1 MVSEASEAL
10 IQYKTTPS
18 QSVEMLPSYITW
30 EAFQAMYLDR
40 EDGFKYEWLNGTI
53 EKTERTMDK
62 TQFYIINNLINHF
75 TLFKFKHQ
83 IEGQIITEGD
93 VFFLD
98 KHRRPDMAYFTIEQI
113 ELAADDKLD
122 SAPEFVIEI
131 ISPTDN
137 INRVNTKIGNYRD
150 ANVKIVWHIF
160 PESKE
165 IHVYGGENLD
175 IVHIKW
181 GDAICSADPVL
192 PDFQMS
198 VSDVFKRKNKETA

>member
-1 MVSEASEAL
+1 MVASETL
-10 IQYKTTPS
+10 VQYKTTS
-18 QSVEMLPSYITW
+18 TQNVEMLPTYISW
-30 EAFQAMYLDR
+30 EAFKKMYLDR

-75 TLFKFKHQ
+75 TSYKIKHQ
-83 IEGQIITEGD
+83 IDGQLITEGD

-150 ANVKIVWHIF
+150 AKVKVVWHIF

-165 IHVYGGENLD
+165 IHVYGQNNLD
-175 IVHIKW
+175 TVYIKR
-181 GDAICSADPVL
+181 GDMICSADSVL
-192 PDFQMS
+192 PDFKMT
-198 VSDVFKRKNKETA
+198 VSDIFKRKKA